1 MKRKQM
7 VKMIWGVAAAL
18 LLASCSKEAVT
29 EIPTPD
35 GKGTLL
41 ISAVTMPQI
50 AVNGQTRATDQKPTT
65 ELSSF
70 MGSDAAKFTDA
81 WAMSSLRTRVVCVA
95 YDDEPLYGMHAI
107 AHNSANDYNKAE
119 DDDAPILTPVPAI
132 YNVTMGMYTTTNGLH
147 SLYGYLDED
156 GKPVTAIEAPEVRY
170 ADHDKKDPDKKQLF
184 LNVPDG
190 EGVNYI
196 FFEGWTQTEVDA
208 DEYRKE
214 VEVKIG
220 MANTAIVVAFT
231 DAFKNYFA
239 EGATVT
245 LKSENGLDAVITSK
259 DTGRYFGVRSNQT
272 ITLNAEGTPQNP
284 GTGLTADPIK
294 FQTVTQANVEPRTLY
309 TFTYDVRNTG
319 GVDGT
324 ITITVNDEPVGTV
337 DLGEIETNPN
347 EQ

>member
-1 MKRKQM
+1 M

-50 AVNGQTRATDQKPTT
+50 AVKGQTRADQKPTT

-95 YDDEPLYGMHAI
+95 YEDEPLEGMHAI
-107 AHNSANDYNKAE
+107 AHNSANEYNKAE
-119 DDDAPILTPVPAI
+119 DDDAPILTPVPAT

-147 SLYGYLDED
+147 SLYGYLDEN
-156 GKPVTAIEAPEVRY
+156 GEPVKAIEAPEERY
-170 ADHDKKDPDKKQLF
+170 ADPDKKLF
-184 LNVPDG
+184 LDVPDG

-196 FFEGWTQTEVDA
+196 FFEGWTQTEVEEDK
-208 DEYRKE
+208 YNQE

-231 DAFKNYFA
+231 DTFKNYFA

-245 LKSENGLDAVITSK
+245 LTSENGLDAKITSK
-259 DTGRYFGVRSNQT
+259 DTGRYFGVRSNQK
-272 ITLNAEGTPQNP
+272 ITLEAEGTPQNP